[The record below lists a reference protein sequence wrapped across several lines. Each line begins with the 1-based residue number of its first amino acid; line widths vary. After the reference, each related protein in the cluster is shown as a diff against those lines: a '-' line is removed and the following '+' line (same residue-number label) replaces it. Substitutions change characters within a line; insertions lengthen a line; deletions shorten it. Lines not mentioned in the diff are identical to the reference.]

1 MVYAMTYDAKSV
13 DDYVTAIPGERQAA
27 FRRLLE
33 TIRSNLPEGFEE
45 TIQYNMPSFVVP
57 LSRYPD
63 GYHCES
69 NTPLPFISIASQK
82 NHISLYHSGLY
93 ADSDMLEWF
102 TAEYARR
109 VQSRLDMGKSCVRF
123 KKPDAIPFELLG
135 ELARRMSVE
144 RWIELYESRTAG

>member
-13 DDYVTAIPGERQAA
+13 DDYVAAIPGERQAA
-27 FRRLLE
+27 VRRLLE

-45 TIQYNMPSFVVP
+45 TIQYKMPSFVVP

-109 VQSRLDMGKSCVRF
+109 VQGRLDMGKSCVRF
-123 KKPDAIPFELLG
+123 RKPEAIPFELLG

>member
-1 MVYAMTYDAKSV
+1 MVYTMTYDAKTV

-33 TIRSNLPEGFEE
+33 TIRSNLPDGFEE

-109 VQSRLDMGKSCVRF
+109 VQGRLDMGKSCVRF

-144 RWIELYESRTAG
+144 RWIELYESRTAV